1 MKNLLFFTLIFY
13 VPLNVFCS
21 FPVHENF
28 SNYNNY
34 FSNNLINDT
43 TKNKSKSI
51 DEYHLRMQQQGFDIS
66 ECMCEDC
73 RKFKGIDK
81 VSTRKKSNPL
91 VNFGIGILIGVGV
104 VALIIG
110 IILFISLY
118 RWSYSYN

>member
-1 MKNLLFFTLIFY
+1 MKDLLFFTLIFY
-13 VPLNVFCS
+13 VSLNVFCS

-28 SNYNNY
+28 SNSNNY

-73 RKFKGIDK
+73 RKFKVIDQ